1 MRGPKLPLLHQ
12 GQRRSASALRGCLL
26 LILLLSLLPAPAAR
40 GQEDTV
46 DVQAILEAMSVADR
60 VGQLFVVTYEGSD
73 VAPTSD
79 IADLIRT
86 YRIGGVLLQAGN
98 GNFRNLAPDGTSANA
113 PEQLARLT
121 NRLQSLAFDGNL
133 PEERALTPTLD
144 DVAPLPVPESRG
156 VTLPLFIGL
165 VQEGDGFPYSDL
177 FLGSTPLP
185 SNMALGATWST
196 EDAATAGQI
205 TGAELAAVGV
215 NLLLGPSLDVLDA
228 PRVDSRASLGVRSFG
243 GSPFWVGR
251 LGRAFIG
258 GVHDGSGNRVAT
270 FAKHF
275 PGQGSSDRLPDDEI
289 ATVQK
294 TPEELAAVEMAPFA
308 AAVQPG
314 TLDQLLPPA
323 AAPAE
328 PLSKAS
334 TTTDGLLSTHIR
346 YAGVQGSSEGVPP
359 ISLAP
364 QLGQDLLNSPV
375 FVDWRKSGGAV
386 MSDALGA
393 PAIRLY
399 YDPTLQSFPHKRIA
413 QEALVAGNDMLLLS
427 RFALTDNWP
436 DELQNIQET
445 VTFFQEKYQADADF
459 RRRVDAAV
467 LRILTIKARV
477 NPELSLSNAL
487 VDGSDIA
494 DRVGQDT
501 ATVAQL
507 ASNAITLISPS
518 PAELA
523 QRMPT
528 GPGRNDNILIVSD
541 ARSARE
547 CATDD
552 CPAFPLVEPTALQDI
567 LLRLYGPTASGQ
579 LTPERISSLTFQQLS
594 DYLAGLPTDP
604 PAAEIEQLIADANWL
619 VFAMLDID
627 AQAPASNALRRFL
640 SQRPESRESK
650 RLVVMALNAPYF
662 LDTTDIAKLTAYFGV
677 YGKTPPFLEAAM
689 RALLRE
695 FTPTGASPVTISGTN
710 YNLAEKL
717 RPDPN
722 QTIQLQVPDVR
733 VQMGT
738 NTFTAKVGDTLRVVA
753 GPILDLNGRLV
764 PNGTLASFKLK
775 QRTDQFQLP
784 LQESGTVDGY
794 AEASVILERAGDFE
808 VQVQSGQATGSL
820 SLLLSIV
827 DEAQGE
833 AQVAVAT
840 ATPTPEPTATTT
852 PTITPTPLPTA
863 TPRPTPTAT
872 PAPALPLPPRRVD
885 AGALT
890 LAVLAILAVAGGSFV
905 ALGAMAQV
913 PETALRNALLIVVGG
928 LLAFSLYGLGL
939 LPGATWMQ
947 REWRPW
953 GAVFVALAGSVA
965 PLLALWARKR
975 WER

>member
-1 MRGPKLPLLHQ
+1 MPL
-12 GQRRSASALRGCLL
+12 
-26 LILLLSLLPAPAAR
+26 AR
-40 GQEDTV
+40 AQDNTV
-46 DVQAILEAMSVADR
+46 DVQAILAAMSVADR

-73 VAPTSD
+73 VTPTSD
-79 IADLIRT
+79 IADLIRA
-86 YRIGGVLLQAGN
+86 YRIGGVLLQADN
-98 GNFRNLAPDGTSANA
+98 GNFRNLTPDGTSANA

-133 PEERALTPTLD
+133 PEERALAPTLD
-144 DVAPLPVPESRG
+144 DVEPLSVPEDRG

-165 VQEGDGFPYSDL
+165 EQEGDGFPYSEL
-177 FLGSTPLP
+177 FTGSTPLP
-185 SNMALGATWST
+185 SNMALGATWNT
-196 EDAATAGQI
+196 ADAATAGRI

-258 GVHDGSGNRVAT
+258 GVHDGSANRVAT

-275 PGQGSSDRLPDDEI
+275 PGQGSSDRLPADEI

-314 TLDQLLPPA
+314 TLDQLLPPPA
-323 AAPAE
+323 SPAE

-364 QLGQDLLNSPV
+364 QLGQDLLNRLH
-375 FVDWRKSGGAV
+375 FAEWRKSGGAV

-427 RFALTDNWP
+427 RFALTDTWP

-467 LRILTIKARV
+467 LRILTIKARL
-477 NPELSLSNAL
+477 NPELSLSDAL
-487 VDGSDIA
+487 VDGNNIA
-494 DRVGQDT
+494 ETVGQDT
-501 ATVAQL
+501 ATVAQI
-507 ASNAITLISPS
+507 ARDAVTLISPS

-528 GPGRNDNILIVSD
+528 GPARNDNLLIITD
-541 ARSARE
+541 ARAARE
-547 CATDD
+547 CTAED
-552 CPAFPLVEPTALQDI
+552 CPAFPLVEPIALQEI
-567 LLRLYGPTASGQ
+567 LLRLYGPAASGQ
-579 LTPERISSLTFQQLS
+579 LTPERINSLTFQQLS

-604 PAAEIEQLIADANWL
+604 PAEEIEQLIADANWL
-619 VFAMLDID
+619 VFAMLDSD
-627 AQAPASNALRRFL
+627 QQVASSDALRQFL

-650 RLVVMALNAPYF
+650 RLVALALNAPYF

-677 YGKTPPFLEAAM
+677 YSKTQPFLEAAM

-695 FTPTGASPVTISGTN
+695 FTPTGAAPVTISGTN
-710 YNLAEKL
+710 YSLAEKL
-717 RPDPN
+717 RPDPD

-840 ATPTPEPTATTT
+840 ATPTPEPTATAT

-863 TPRPTPTAT
+863 TPRPSPTPT
-872 PAPALPLPPRRVD
+872 PAPPLPLPPRRVD
-885 AGALT
+885 TGALF
-890 LAVLAILAVAGGSFV
+890 LAVLAILTVAAGSFF

-913 PETALRNALLIVVGG
+913 PETAVRNALLVIAGG
-928 LLAFSLYGLGL
+928 LAAFSLYGLGL
-939 LPGATWMQ
+939 LPAANWMQ

-953 GAVFVALAGSVA
+953 GAAFVALAGSLA
-965 PLLALWARKR
+965 PLLVLWARRR